1 MKTVS
6 FSVRFTLRMN
16 RAKEEKAPLYLII
29 TVNNK
34 RSEIALKQFVSLSDW
49 NDAKGMAKTKN
60 PALKNLNIYLEQVRS
75 EVVQHFQEMQAQRKL
90 ITAEA
95 LKNKFLGTVEEE
107 KREFSLCGL
116 MSYHNDNMK
125 LTLEKG
131 TMKNYYTTEK
141 YVKEFLLKKHRTSDI
156 YLSELNYQ
164 FVIEFEIFLRSHAP
178 LQNRKKLANNGVMKH
193 LERLR
198 KMVTLAVKLEWTG
211 KDPFANYQLK
221 FQRIERGFLSKEEL
235 SAIEEVKITHETLE
249 YVKDMFI
256 FSCYT
261 GLAYADLMQLKPE
274 QLLIG
279 IDGGYWIKTT
289 RQKTDT
295 LVNVPLLPKAKLIA
309 EKYKDHPRAIP
320 EGRLFPY
327 ISNQTM
333 NGHLKMLAQICNI
346 HKNLSFHIA
355 RHTFATTVTLSN
367 GVPIET
373 VSKMLGHTK
382 ITTTQIYAKVVERKI
397 SADMLLLNEKLNAGS

>member
-29 TVNNK
+29 SVNNK

-49 NDAKGMAKTKN
+49 SDAKGMAKAKN

-75 EVVQHFQEMQAQRKL
+75 EVVQHFQEMQVQRKL

-95 LKNKFLGTVEEE
+95 LKNKFLGIKEE
-107 KREFSLCGL
+107 KKEYSLCSL

-125 LTLEKG
+125 MTLEKG

-164 FVIEFEIFLRSHAP
+164 FIIEFETFLRTHAP
-178 LQNRKKLANNGVMKH
+178 LQNRKRLANNGVMKH

-211 KDPFANYQLK
+211 KDPFVNYQLK
-221 FQRIERGFLSKEEL
+221 FQRTERGFLSPEDL
-235 SAIEEVKITHETLE
+235 SALEQVNIIQDTLDC
-249 YVKDMFI
+249 VKDMFI

-261 GLAYADLMQLKPE
+261 GLAYADLIQLKPE

-295 LVNVPLLPKAKLIA
+295 VVNVPLLAKAKLIV
-309 EKYKDHPRAIP
+309 EKYKDHPRAIQ

-327 ISNQTM
+327 ISNKTM
-333 NGHLKMLAQICNI
+333 NDHLKILANICNI
-346 HKNLSFHIA
+346 QKNLSFHIA

-397 SADMLLLNEKLNAGS
+397 SADMMMLDKKLSEGS